1 MNEGVGTV
9 TVRLPTVL
17 VQLLGGDRDVVVSG
31 ATLREA
37 MDDLI
42 QRRPDVALHLFNES
56 GELRGNVLCFCN
68 DVLTRS
74 REDLSIPIHAGDTI
88 TILNSVAGG

>member
-1 MNEGVGTV
+1 MNEGMGTV

-17 VQLLGGDRDVVVSG
+17 VQLLGGDRYVVVQG

-37 MDDLI
+37 MDDLM

-74 REDLSIPIHAGDTI
+74 REDLSIPISAGDTI

>member
-1 MNEGVGTV
+1 MNEGVGAV

-17 VQLLGGDRDVVVSG
+17 VQLLGGDRDVAVSG

-37 MDDLI
+37 MDDLM

-74 REDLSIPIHAGDTI
+74 RENLSLPISAGDTI